1 MTLRARLIA
10 AVIVLLLL
18 VIAVFGFVAVNSQR
32 RVLMAQVNERL
43 ELALNQPVRQRFDRP
58 RGGGDRLLAE
68 LILDP
73 SGAIVASAPSGIE
86 GADDPLPRT
95 ENLPTPPLNQYQLVT
110 IAATDDSPSFRV
122 GVRSFRGGYRLVV
135 AQPLDDVTA
144 AARALRNRLVLA
156 GLAILIVGAA
166 AVWVTVRRGLRP
178 VDDMIE
184 AATAIA
190 ARAKTDGDLSRR
202 VTAESPATELGK
214 LAGALNHMLS
224 NIEGAFDSEAR
235 ANERLKQ
242 FVADASH
249 ELRTPL
255 AAIAGYSELH
265 RKGALE
271 DGAAIDRAMSRIEA
285 ETRRMTHLVEDLLL
299 LARLD
304 LDQTPSHQPLEL
316 RTLVDDAAADCRAID
331 PDRAVKVSGST
342 RSVINGD
349 QEQLIQVVANLLANA
364 RAHTPPATPIRIDLQ
379 DRGEEVELVVSDQGP
394 GFPPEALDSVFDRF
408 YRADSSRS
416 RKSGGAGLGLAIVDA
431 IARAHGG
438 RAVASNANG
447 GGARMAVILPRTPG

>member
-10 AVIVLLLL
+10 AVTVLLLL

-32 RVLMAQVNERL
+32 RVLMAQVDERL

-73 SGAIVASAPSGIE
+73 SGVIVASAPSGIE
-86 GADDPLPRT
+86 GADDPLPAT
-95 ENLPTPPLNQYQLVT
+95 ASLPTPALNQYQLVT
-110 IAATDDSPSFRV
+110 IAATDESPSFRV

-144 AARALRNRLVLA
+144 ATRALRTRLVLA

-178 VDDMIE
+178 VDDMIA
-184 AATAIA
+184 AATEIA
-190 ARAKTDGDLSRR
+190 DGDLSRR
-202 VTAESPATELGK
+202 VAAASPATELGK

-271 DGAAIDRAMSRIEA
+271 DDVAIDRAMSRIEA
-285 ETRRMTHLVEDLLL
+285 EARRMTNLVEDLLL

-304 LDQTPSHQPLEL
+304 LDQAPSHQRIEL
-316 RTLVDDAAADCRAID
+316 RTLVEDAAADCRAID
-331 PDRAVKVSGST
+331 PGRAVTISGSS

-349 QEQLIQVVANLLANA
+349 PEQLTQVLANLLANA
-364 RAHTPPATPIRIDLQ
+364 RAHTPPATPIQIDVH
-379 DRGEEVELVVSDQGP
+379 EHENEVELVVSDQGP

-438 RAVASNANG
+438 RAIASNANG
-447 GGARMAVILPRTPG
+447 GGARMAVVLPKTLG

>member
-10 AVIVLLLL
+10 AFTVLLLL

-32 RVLMAQVNERL
+32 RVLMAQIDQRL
-43 ELALNQPVRQRFDRP
+43 ELALNQPIRQRFDRP

-73 SGAIVASAPSGIE
+73 TGTVVASAPSGIE
-86 GADDPLPRT
+86 GADDPLPKT
-95 ENLPTPPLNQYQLVT
+95 DNLPIPSLDQYQLVT
-110 IAATDDSPSFRV
+110 FAATDDSPSFRV

-135 AQPLDDVTA
+135 AQPLEDVTA
-144 AARALRNRLVLA
+144 ATGALRNRLVLA
-156 GLAILIVGAA
+156 GLAILFVGAA

-190 ARAKTDGDLSRR
+190 DGDLSRR

-265 RKGALE
+265 RKGALNE
-271 DGAAIDRAMSRIEA
+271 DAAIERAMSRIEA

-304 LDQTPSHQPLEL
+304 VDQAPDHHRVEL
-316 RTLVDDAAADCRAID
+316 RSLVEDAAADCRAID
-331 PDRAVKVSGST
+331 PDRPVTVSGSP
-342 RSVINGD
+342 RSVVNGD
-349 QEQLIQVVANLLANA
+349 PEQLTQVVANLLANA
-364 RAHTPPATPIRIDLQ
+364 RAHTPPATPIHIDLQ
-379 DRGEEVELVVSDQGP
+379 ERESEVELVVSDQGA

-438 RAVASNANG
+438 RAIASNANG
-447 GGARMAVILPRTPG
+447 GGARMSVVLPKTLG